1 MVSFTYYYF
10 SDSSTESPVLK
21 FAWFVE
27 CVSVNMVFDLF
38 FSYGDKRR
46 EKLVVKL

>member
-21 FAWFVE
+21 FARFVE
-27 CVSVNMVFDLF
+27 GVSVYIVFDLF

-46 EKLVVKL
+46 ETLAVKL